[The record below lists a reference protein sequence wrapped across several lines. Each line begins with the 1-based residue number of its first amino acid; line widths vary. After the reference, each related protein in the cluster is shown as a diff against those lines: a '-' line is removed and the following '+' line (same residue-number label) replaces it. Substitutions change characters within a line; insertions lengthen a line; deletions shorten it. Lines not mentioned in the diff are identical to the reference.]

1 MRPHTAV
8 VQVPMTTEPAHS
20 VTAFAAPARE
30 IDRARPL
37 AWPISQN
44 VHLWCFDLSLP
55 SPDAEGILDADEQ
68 DHAARFVFAHDRRR
82 YLRAHMQMRQVLGA
96 YLDQSPDVLHF
107 FAGPHG
113 KPALSQRHSR
123 GTAELR
129 FNLSHSGDYAVL
141 ALSNGHE
148 VGVDIEMLRPGIAEP
163 GLAAQ
168 VLSPQELQVLSSV
181 PPTVADTF
189 FLNGWTR
196 KEAVLK
202 ALGCGLSRELRDL
215 TVGLDQQRRW
225 LQLDLDQPA
234 IEVVSFDFQPDCAAA
249 VAMIGGVA
257 GLEFRQ
263 GASCA
268 RGWPH

>member
-1 MRPHTAV
+1 MQPHTAV
-8 VQVPMTTEPAHS
+8 AQVPTTTQPPHS
-20 VTAFAAPARE
+20 ATTFAAPARG
-30 IDRARPL
+30 IDRPRPP
-37 AWPISQN
+37 AWPRSQN

-55 SPDAEGILDADEQ
+55 SPDAEAILDADERGR
-68 DHAARFVFAHDRRR
+68 AAHFVFARDRRR
-82 YLRAHMQMRQVLGA
+82 YLSAHEQMRQVLGA

-113 KPALSQRHSR
+113 KPTLSQQHSR
-123 GTAELR
+123 GAAKLR

-148 VGVDIEMLRPGIAEP
+148 VGVDIEMLRPGVAEP
-163 GLAAQ
+163 ELAAQ
-168 VLSPQELQVLSSV
+168 VLSPQELQTLSSV
-181 PPTVADTF
+181 PPTEADSF

-202 ALGCGLSRELRDL
+202 ALGCGLSREPSDL
-215 TVGLDQQRRW
+215 TVGLDRQRRW

>member
-1 MRPHTAV
+1 MQPHTV
-8 VQVPMTTEPAHS
+8 VAQVPITTRPAHS
-20 VTAFAAPARE
+20 VTTFAAPARG
-30 IDRARPL
+30 IDRTRPPV
-37 AWPISQN
+37 WPRSRDI
-44 VHLWCFDLSLP
+44 HLWCFDISLP
-55 SPDAEGILDADEQ
+55 TSDAESVLDADERSR
-68 DHAARFVFAHDRRR
+68 AARFVFAHDRRR
-82 YLRAHMQMRQVLGA
+82 YLSAHMQMRQVLGA

-113 KPALSQRHSR
+113 KPALSQQHSR

-129 FNLSHSGDYAVL
+129 FNLSHSGDYALLVL
-141 ALSNGHE
+141 SSGHE
-148 VGVDIEMLRPGIAEP
+148 VGVDIEMLRPGVAGL
-163 GLAAQ
+163 GLAAE
-168 VLSPQELQVLSSV
+168 VLSPQELQTLSSL

-202 ALGCGLSRELRDL
+202 ALGCGLSREPRDL
-215 TVGLDQQRRW
+215 TVGLDRQRRW

-257 GLEFRQ
+257 GLEILQ